1 MGAETAAREVVP
13 NQPTTPMRPNT
24 CLPLSDT
31 TPSSFPDTCSDSPSH
46 PHLPIQR
53 IPVRADLNLSH
64 MTAQPKTGTS
74 FPPLISSLS
83 PPSPSFPLHGN
94 VRSYLWWP
102 TMAAISSFH

>member
-64 MTAQPKTGTS
+64 MTAQPKTD
-74 FPPLISSLS
+74 FSLAWQCQCYRLGGDGH
-83 PPSPSFPLHGN
+83 PN
-94 VRSYLWWP
+94 VGGER
-102 TMAAISSFH
+102 